1 MIICRKGGRSR
12 HPVSRD
18 IRTSLYRTKGA
29 KKSIGSSTKN
39 PCVICAVQG
48 RTNFHVAPGRAVD
61 VDAVQGRTNF
71 HVAPGRAGDVDAVP
85 GRTNVARDRMSGA
98 TVFAV
103 KISYSEV
110 S

>member
-1 MIICRKGGRSR
+1 MIICRPVCVQRTGRK
-12 HPVSRD
+12 D
-18 IRTSLYRTKGA
+18 AKGA
-29 KKSIGSSTKN
+29 KKNADNQQKIL
-39 PCVICAVQG
+39 CVLC
-48 RTNFHVAPGRAVD
+48 
-61 VDAVQGRTNF
+61 AVQGRTNF
-71 HVAPGRAGDVDAVP
+71 HVAPGRAGDVDAVQ